1 MGGVTMAILKRF
13 RSLLILT
20 TLLIILYVISPDR
33 GIKAVTV
40 TGDTFIDMFSLL
52 PPILVLVGLID
63 QWVDKKVLI
72 KFMGDDSK
80 ILGVLV
86 ALVLGGLAA
95 GPMYIAFP
103 IAITLLKK
111 GANIRY
117 VVFFLGVWT
126 TAKLPIVLFEVA
138 AFGWKYTLIHVT
150 VGLIFFYLVGV
161 FFEKHFDRET
171 LLKEDITSEY

>member
-1 MGGVTMAILKRF
+1 MAIIKRY
-13 RSLLILT
+13 RA
-20 TLLIILYVISPDR
+20 LIILSIILLGLSLISPER
-33 GIKAVTV
+33 GTQALSLTSASL
-40 TGDTFIDMFSLL
+40 IDMFSLL

-63 QWVDKKVLI
+63 QWVDKQVLI

-80 ILGVLV
+80 FLGVII
-86 ALVLGGLAA
+86 ALLLGGLAA
-95 GPMYIAFP
+95 GPLYIAFP

-138 AFGWKYTLIHVT
+138 AFGWKYTLIHVS

-161 FFEKHFDRET
+161 FFEKRFDPNT
-171 LLKEDITSEY
+171 LLKEDITSNE

>member
-1 MGGVTMAILKRF
+1 MAIIKRF
-13 RSLLILT
+13 RA
-20 TLLIILYVISPDR
+20 LIIFSIILLGLTLISPER
-33 GIKAVTV
+33 GSQALSL
-40 TGDTFIDMFSLL
+40 TGDSLIDMFSLL

-63 QWVDKKVLI
+63 QWVDKQVLI

-80 ILGVLV
+80 FLGVIV
-86 ALVLGGLAA
+86 ALLLGGLAA

-138 AFGWKYTLIHVT
+138 AFGWKYTLIHVS

-161 FFEKHFDRET
+161 FFEKHFDPDT
-171 LLKEDITSEY
+171 LLKEDITSND

>member
-1 MGGVTMAILKRF
+1 MAIIKRF
-13 RSLLILT
+13 RA
-20 TLLIILYVISPDR
+20 LIILSIILLGLTLISPER
-33 GIKAVTV
+33 GSQALSL
-40 TGDTFIDMFSLL
+40 TGDSLIDMFSLL

-80 ILGVLV
+80 FLGVIV
-86 ALVLGGLAA
+86 ALLLGGLAA

-138 AFGWKYTLIHVT
+138 AFGWKYTLIHVS
-150 VGLIFFYLVGV
+150 VGLIFFYLVV
-161 FFEKHFDRET
+161 SFSRSDLIQIR
-171 LLKEDITSEY
+171 Y

>member
-1 MGGVTMAILKRF
+1 MAIIKRF
-13 RSLLILT
+13 RA
-20 TLLIILYVISPDR
+20 LIILSIILIGLTWISPDR
-33 GIKAVTV
+33 GTKALSL
-40 TGDTFIDMFSLL
+40 TGDSLIDMFSLL

-80 ILGVLV
+80 FLGVIV
-86 ALVLGGLAA
+86 ALLLGGLAA

-138 AFGWKYTLIHVT
+138 AFGWKYTLIHVS

-161 FFEKHFDRET
+161 FFEKRFDPET
-171 LLKEDITSEY
+171 LLKEDITSND

>member
-1 MGGVTMAILKRF
+1 MAIIKRF
-13 RSLLILT
+13 RA
-20 TLLIILYVISPDR
+20 LIILSIILLGLTLISPER
-33 GIKAVTV
+33 GTQALSL
-40 TGDTFIDMFSLL
+40 TGDSLIDMFSLL

-63 QWVDKKVLI
+63 QWVDKQVLI

-80 ILGVLV
+80 FLGVIV
-86 ALVLGGLAA
+86 ALLLGGLAA

-138 AFGWKYTLIHVT
+138 AFGWKYTLIHVS

-161 FFEKHFDRET
+161 FFEKRFDPDT
-171 LLKEDITSEY
+171 LLKEDITSND

>member
-1 MGGVTMAILKRF
+1 
-13 RSLLILT
+13 
-20 TLLIILYVISPDR
+20 
-33 GIKAVTV
+33 
-40 TGDTFIDMFSLL
+40 MFSLL

-63 QWVDKKVLI
+63 QWVDKQVLI

-80 ILGVLV
+80 FLGVIV
-86 ALVLGGLAA
+86 ALLLGGLAA

-138 AFGWKYTLIHVT
+138 AFGWKYTLIHVS

-161 FFEKHFDRET
+161 FFEKRFDPDT
-171 LLKEDITSEY
+171 LLKEDITSND

>member
-1 MGGVTMAILKRF
+1 MAIIKRF
-13 RSLLILT
+13 RA
-20 TLLIILYVISPDR
+20 LIILSIILLSLALISPER
-33 GIKAVTV
+33 GSQALSL
-40 TGDTFIDMFSLL
+40 TGDSLIDMFSLL

-63 QWVDKKVLI
+63 QWVDKQILI

-80 ILGVLV
+80 FLGVIV
-86 ALVLGGLAA
+86 ALLLGGLAA
-95 GPMYIAFP
+95 GPMYISFP

-138 AFGWKYTLIHVT
+138 AFGWKYTLIHVS

-161 FFEKHFDRET
+161 FFEKRFDPDT
-171 LLKEDITSEY
+171 LLKEDITSND

>member
-1 MGGVTMAILKRF
+1 MAIIKRF
-13 RSLLILT
+13 RA
-20 TLLIILYVISPDR
+20 LIILSIILLGLALFSPER
-33 GIKAVTV
+33 GSQALSL
-40 TGDTFIDMFSLL
+40 TGDSLIDMFSLL

-63 QWVDKKVLI
+63 QWVDKQVLI

-80 ILGVLV
+80 FLGVIV
-86 ALVLGGLAA
+86 ALLLGGLAA

-138 AFGWKYTLIHVT
+138 AFGWKYTLIHVS

-161 FFEKHFDRET
+161 FFEKRFDPDT
-171 LLKEDITSEY
+171 LLKEDITSND

>member
-1 MGGVTMAILKRF
+1 MRNIKKNSIILV
-13 RSLLILT
+13 
-20 TLLIILYVISPDR
+20 LIILSIILLGLTLISPER
-33 GIKAVTV
+33 GSQALSL
-40 TGDTFIDMFSLL
+40 TGDSLIDMFSLL

-63 QWVDKKVLI
+63 QWVDKQVLI

-80 ILGVLV
+80 FLGVIV
-86 ALVLGGLAA
+86 ALLLGGLAA

-138 AFGWKYTLIHVT
+138 AFGWKYTLIHVS

-161 FFEKHFDRET
+161 FFEKRFDPDT
-171 LLKEDITSEY
+171 LLKEDITSND

>member
-1 MGGVTMAILKRF
+1 MAIIKRF
-13 RSLLILT
+13 RA
-20 TLLIILYVISPDR
+20 LIILSIILLGLTLISPER
-33 GIKAVTV
+33 GSQALSL
-40 TGDTFIDMFSLL
+40 TGDSLIDMFSLL

-80 ILGVLV
+80 FLGVIV
-86 ALVLGGLAA
+86 ALLLGGLAA

-138 AFGWKYTLIHVT
+138 AFGWKYTLIHVS

-161 FFEKHFDRET
+161 FFEKRFDPDT
-171 LLKEDITSEY
+171 LLKEDITSND

>member
-1 MGGVTMAILKRF
+1 MAIIKRF
-13 RSLLILT
+13 RA
-20 TLLIILYVISPDR
+20 LIILSIILLGLTLISPER
-33 GIKAVTV
+33 GSQALSL
-40 TGDTFIDMFSLL
+40 TGDSLIDMFSLL

-63 QWVDKKVLI
+63 QWVDKQVLI

-80 ILGVLV
+80 FLGVIV
-86 ALVLGGLAA
+86 ALLLGGLAA

-138 AFGWKYTLIHVT
+138 AFGWKYTLIHVS

-161 FFEKHFDRET
+161 FFEKRFDPDT
-171 LLKEDITSEY
+171 LLKEDITSND

>member
-1 MGGVTMAILKRF
+1 MAIIKRF
-13 RSLLILT
+13 RA
-20 TLLIILYVISPDR
+20 LIIFSIILLGLTLISPER
-33 GIKAVTV
+33 GTQALSL
-40 TGDTFIDMFSLL
+40 TGDSLIDMFSLL

-63 QWVDKKVLI
+63 QWVDKQVLI

-80 ILGVLV
+80 FLGVIV
-86 ALVLGGLAA
+86 ALLLGGLAA

-138 AFGWKYTLIHVT
+138 AFGWKYTLIHVS

-161 FFEKHFDRET
+161 FFEKHFDPDT
-171 LLKEDITSEY
+171 LLKEDITSND

>member
-1 MGGVTMAILKRF
+1 MAIIKRF
-13 RSLLILT
+13 RA
-20 TLLIILYVISPDR
+20 LIIFSIILLGLTLISPER
-33 GIKAVTV
+33 GTQALSL
-40 TGDTFIDMFSLL
+40 TGDSLIDMFSLL

-63 QWVDKKVLI
+63 QWVDKQVLI

-80 ILGVLV
+80 FLGVIV
-86 ALVLGGLAA
+86 ALLLGGLAA

-138 AFGWKYTLIHVT
+138 AFGWKYTLIHVS
-150 VGLIFFYLVGV
+150 VGLIFFYFVGV
-161 FFEKHFDRET
+161 FFEKRFDPDT
-171 LLKEDITSEY
+171 LLKEDITSND